1 MANLKETAFWEEGI
15 YQFETTDPVLGGENG
30 IDNKPTRQLANRT
43 VWLKQEF
50 EAAQQAQRNRQI
62 IAGAGLTGGGNLSAD
77 RSIALATP
85 STLSGNTSNW
95 AGNETV
101 GHTHELAAAT
111 ATLAGVVKLINT
123 LDSTATDAALT
134 AAQGKALNDALTA
147 LNNNAVTKTGDTM
160 SGSLY
165 IRDHQ
170 AGKHGHG
177 LSVINTGGTAN
188 TACHVDFH
196 VSPNANIPTASV
208 HAINKGNGATGI
220 SLMTTTNG
228 DTNQDRRYE
237 HTRFEHDGQI
247 WSRNYGWLHENF
259 CPSGMVMIFAGDFAS
274 AGWLKA
280 NGAAVSRTVY
290 AKLFA
295 AIGTRYGAG
304 DGHSTFNLPDLRGEF
319 LRFWD
324 DGRGVDAGR
333 VLGSWQG
340 DAIRNI
346 AGNAATYIQDA
357 IQPNGVLS
365 VSNKAK
371 RGIVW
376 EDNWQNFGVQA
387 QLDFDASRVVPT
399 ANENRP
405 RNIALLACIK
415 I

>member
-1 MANLKETAFWEEGI
+1 MAI
-15 YQFETTDPVLGGENG
+15 TTLNSFNMAWGENG
-30 IDNKPTRQLANRT
+30 GRFDWQPAQYRQGWATIGDVPPSVEQFNALHYLQDEKANFLYRQLADVVAAAGEQYKETEVASLLTDSIRKIIRAT
-43 VWLKQEF
+43 SATEKAAGTLKVL
-50 EAAQQAQRNRQI
+50 NV
-62 IAGAGLTGGGNLSAD
+62 LSSTDTLSA
-77 RSIALATP
+77 
-85 STLSGNTSNW
+85 LS
-95 AGNETV
+95 
-101 GHTHELAAAT
+101 
-111 ATLAGVVKLINT
+111 
-123 LDSTATDAALT
+123 
-134 AAQGKALNDALTA
+134 AAQGKALNDAIAAINA
-147 LNNNAVTKTGDTM
+147 L
-160 SGSLY
+160 L
-165 IRDHQ
+165 
-170 AGKHGHG
+170 AGY
-177 LSVINTGGTAN
+177 TAN
-188 TACHVDFH
+188 
-196 VSPNANIPTASV
+196 S
-208 HAINKGNGATGI
+208 
-220 SLMTTTNG
+220 
-228 DTNQDRRYE
+228 
-237 HTRFEHDGQI
+237 
-247 WSRNYGWLHENF
+247 F
-259 CPSGMVMIFAGDFAS
+259 CPSGMVMIFAGDFAPV
-274 AGWLKA
+274 GWLKA

-290 AKLFA
+290 ANLFA

>member
-1 MANLKETAFWEEGI
+1 MAISTLNSFNMAW
-15 YQFETTDPVLGGENG
+15 GENG
-30 IDNKPTRQLANRT
+30 GRFDWQPAQYRQGWATIGDVPPSVEQFNALHYLQDEKANFLYRQLADVAAAAGNQYTETAAASLLLDSIQKIIRDSAASD
-43 VWLKQEF
+43 KQ
-50 EAAQQAQRNRQI
+50 
-62 IAGAGLTGGGNLSAD
+62 AGVMKVLNVLNSTDTLSA
-77 RSIALATP
+77 
-85 STLSGNTSNW
+85 LS
-95 AGNETV
+95 
-101 GHTHELAAAT
+101 
-111 ATLAGVVKLINT
+111 
-123 LDSTATDAALT
+123 

-165 IRDHQ
+165 IHDHQ

-177 LSVINTGGTAN
+177 LSIVNTGGTAN

-220 SLMTTTNG
+220 SLMATPNG

-259 CPSGMVMIFAGDFAS
+259 CLSGMIMIFAGDFAP

-324 DGRGVDAGR
+324 DWRGVDAGR